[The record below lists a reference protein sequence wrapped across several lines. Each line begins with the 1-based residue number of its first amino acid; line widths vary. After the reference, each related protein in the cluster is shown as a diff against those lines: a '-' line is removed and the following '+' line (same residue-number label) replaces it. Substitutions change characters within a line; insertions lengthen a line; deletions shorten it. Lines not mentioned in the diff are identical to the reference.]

1 MYQGNIAKKNF
12 DHILDLYVSNYLRD
26 WIDGRKVCIWGMGA
40 CGNELLDIL
49 EKRKIQVEWVWDI
62 AVNKHG
68 ENFHNIQCFSLDQL
82 VVQADLMRNLPNAE
96 IRVIN
101 VL

>member
-1 MYQGNIAKKNF
+1 
-12 DHILDLYVSNYLRD
+12 
-26 WIDGRKVCIWGMGA
+26 MGA

-49 EKRKIQVEWVWDI
+49 EKRKIQVEWVGDN

-68 ENFHNIQCFSLDQL
+68 KSFHNIQCFSLDQL